1 LIDLSQVPRR
11 SATLLVGVDGA
22 GGSGKSTLAATLTDR
37 IVAMDDFITAPWEW
51 YDFERLR
58 RDVLEPL
65 QRDEPARYQ
74 RRDWHDGELRE
85 WSEIQPG
92 GVVVVEG
99 VAALDR
105 VLRPA
110 YDYRIWV
117 ETPREICLDRGLQR
131 DGAAA
136 LPLWEAWSEK
146 EERYWREQRP
156 REAADV
162 IVDGSGR

>member
-11 SATLLVGVDGA
+11 SATLLVGIDGA
-22 GGSGKSTLAATLTDR
+22 GGSGKSTLAATLTDK

-51 YDFERLR
+51 YDFERLC

-74 RRDWHDGELRE
+74 RMDWNDGELRE
-85 WSEIQPG
+85 WHELQPG

-99 VAALDR
+99 VAALDML
-105 VLRPA
+105 LRPA

-117 ETPREICLDRGLQR
+117 ETPREISLERGLER
-131 DGAAA
+131 DGPAA

-146 EERYWREQRP
+146 EEQYWREQRP
-156 REAADV
+156 RESADA